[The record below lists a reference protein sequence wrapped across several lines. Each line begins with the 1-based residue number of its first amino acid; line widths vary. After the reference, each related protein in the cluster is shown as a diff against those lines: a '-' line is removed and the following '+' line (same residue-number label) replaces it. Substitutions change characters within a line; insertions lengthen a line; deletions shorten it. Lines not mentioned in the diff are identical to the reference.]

1 MLVRDY
7 VEGDAAAIVRL
18 YYETIHTVN
27 VADYSPEQVLAWAP
41 AVPDAAR
48 WHARMAGRCTL
59 VIEEGGELLGFA
71 ELETDGHLDMLFCRQ
86 DVVRRGVGAKL
97 YAAVERRARALRL
110 RRIFTEAS
118 LTARPFFERQG
129 FRLIEPRTAWRQG
142 VALANFAM
150 EKRLDTP

>member
-59 VIEEGGELLGFA
+59 DIEEGGELLGFA
-71 ELETDGHLDMLFCRQ
+71 ELETDGHLDMLYCAKHTVGRGVARCACGESSPKPASPRGHSSSARASGWYSRGPSGAKASRLPTSRWRSVSIRDSQMIPGSCRQ
-86 DVVRRGVGAKL
+86 
-97 YAAVERRARALRL
+97 
-110 RRIFTEAS
+110 T
-118 LTARPFFERQG
+118 
-129 FRLIEPRTAWRQG
+129 
-142 VALANFAM
+142 
-150 EKRLDTP
+150 